1 MTDFDFLREI
11 VELNLNSFIDF
22 IHFLDS
28 SWEGLEAARRRT
40 DMNIITIPMNQA
52 VSRD

>member
-11 VELNLNSFIDF
+11 ELNLNSFIDF

-28 SWEGLEAARRRT
+28 AWEGLEAARPWT
-40 DMNIITIPMNQA
+40 NMNIIPIPVNQA